1 MERLDM
7 DDKLMNS
14 EKTDNGH
21 KLAEMKEVGIYENRQ
36 WIILIELDFF
46 RTSISTCL

>member
-1 MERLDM
+1 MERLDI

-21 KLAEMKEVGIYENRQ
+21 KQAEMKEVGI
-36 WIILIELDFF
+36 D
-46 RTSISTCL
+46 

>member
-1 MERLDM
+1 MERLDI

-21 KLAEMKEVGIYENRQ
+21 KQTEMKEVGI
-36 WIILIELDFF
+36 D
-46 RTSISTCL
+46 